1 MPFIHIGFVP
11 AKGMVLD
18 MILPEQI
25 KRHVIN
31 MQCDR
36 NNVGCTQAEV
46 YRYYGMDSSL
56 YLKIDQANDI
66 FRREHDLLL
75 WLSGKLPMPEIMC
88 WHEQDGLA
96 YLLMTEIPGQMC
108 CEGPEGIIREP
119 VQNTVKLLADG
130 FLMLQSL
137 DITDCPFD
145 NTLDIKLTKA
155 LYNIENN
162 LVDME
167 DWNEDNEFTS
177 PMELYNWLLSN
188 KPPEDLCFTHGDYTL
203 PNVFIGGTR
212 VTGFIDVGRGGIA
225 DKYQDIAVCCRS
237 LDHNFGDMAGSEKDR
252 YKSLLFSHL
261 DIEPEWD
268 KINYYILLDELF

>member
-88 WHEQDGLA
+88 
-96 YLLMTEIPGQMC
+96 
-108 CEGPEGIIREP
+108 
-119 VQNTVKLLADG
+119 
-130 FLMLQSL
+130 
-137 DITDCPFD
+137 
-145 NTLDIKLTKA
+145 
-155 LYNIENN
+155 
-162 LVDME
+162 
-167 DWNEDNEFTS
+167 
-177 PMELYNWLLSN
+177 
-188 KPPEDLCFTHGDYTL
+188 
-203 PNVFIGGTR
+203 
-212 VTGFIDVGRGGIA
+212 
-225 DKYQDIAVCCRS
+225 
-237 LDHNFGDMAGSEKDR
+237 
-252 YKSLLFSHL
+252 
-261 DIEPEWD
+261 
-268 KINYYILLDELF
+268 